1 MKRYYLGELEE
12 LILLTIAMISESA
25 YAVNILQKLE
35 LQTGRT
41 IDFSTVHTTLKR
53 LEEKGFLRSAMGGA
67 TAARGGRRKRFF
79 TITTAGVQALR
90 DNQEM
95 RARLWSLVPMNIQM
109 KGI

>member
-12 LILLTIAMISESA
+12 LILLTIAMISEWA
-25 YAVNILQKLE
+25 YAVNILQELE

-53 LEEKGFLRSAMGGA
+53 LEEKGFLRSEMGGA

-79 TITTAGVQALR
+79 AITTSGVQALR
-90 DNQEM
+90 ENQEM
-95 RARLWSLVPMNIQM
+95 RARLWSLVPSNVQM